1 MFTELVNSDKAAGR
15 FRRYKI
21 IFTPQKVTSDLRILL
36 KYANSFILQSDC
48 NVMTFFFLQFYACE
62 TVLEEQGVYGGW
74 LSVLNFSS
82 FVNSSPNADIK
93 YDVLSQ
99 M

>member
-36 KYANSFILQSDC
+36 KYANSFIL
-48 NVMTFFFLQFYACE
+48 
-62 TVLEEQGVYGGW
+62 
-74 LSVLNFSS
+74 
-82 FVNSSPNADIK
+82 
-93 YDVLSQ
+93 
-99 M
+99 